1 MGIKFD
7 KDPLVVQQ
15 NNYLTKIVNVYVV
28 YDLDAWLRYPTIN
41 YIFKNYLFGATSLV
55 KNSDKEK

>member
-15 NNYLTKIVNVYVV
+15 NNYLSQIVNVYVV
-28 YDLDAWLRYPTIN
+28 YDLDAWLRNPTTDRIL
-41 YIFKNYLFGATSLV
+41 KNYLFGATNLV